1 MSQQNA
7 RNLRDLLIKQ
17 QLNSKIKFKGEPVN
31 KIQPNRKQSGNWDKK
46 IDITQCCCNQKN
58 CNICVK
64 KRVFINASPLLKVKV
79 CTKNQVCEPDSKRE
93 FKVTSSVSA
102 HQSPNREKQYQ
113 MQQTFLQKQI
123 QNHLQQLQ
131 EARPQTRQIP
141 KEQVNKPQFY
151 QNMDNFLNNYYQKS
165 NLSSSQLY
173 QNSFSVK
180 SKVIPKRIESKS
192 HVLSNTQT
200 SFKLKLNQQG
210 PKFSAIINSGLIESA
225 PSSPNNHENSSKSKI
240 TPNDSITKSKNINQN
255 DSKLSDIRRKST
267 GEISEK
273 TQVLSQKIDEKIS
286 RLHFKFLYVIGK
298 GGFGRVWRVEMK
310 RNKKLYALKEMQK
323 AKVIQKRSVNSVLNE
338 KFLLENLHHPF
349 LVNMSY
355 AFQDRENLFLII
367 DLLTGG
373 DLRFHLGKM
382 RRFNEAQ
389 TKFFVACILLAL
401 TYLHQNGI
409 IHRDLKP
416 ENLVLDEDGYMRLTD
431 LGIARMNKGNNA
443 GDTSGTPGYMAP
455 EVMCRMDH
463 SIVVDYYALGVIT
476 YELML
481 GRRPY
486 NGRTRQDIREQIL
499 AKQVQVKREELPLG
513 WSESSLDF
521 VNQLIL
527 RKPERRLGSNGIEE
541 ILHHSWLRGFPWD
554 ELLKKKVQALYVPGA
569 VDDNFDF
576 QNQISEE
583 TQLNDEQILEN
594 QGLLRRDTVQSLFD
608 GYNFDVEIK
617 NIQHQQ
623 TQKNYTQRKSQPV
636 SPEKR
641 T

>member
-1 MSQQNA
+1 MSHQNA
-7 RNLRDLLIKQ
+7 KNLRDLLIKQ

-31 KIQPNRKQSGNWDKK
+31 KIQLNIKQSGNWDKK
-46 IDITQCCCNQKN
+46 VDITQCYCNQKN
-58 CNICVK
+58 CNICGK
-64 KRVFINASPLLKVKV
+64 KRVVINASPLLKVKV
-79 CTKNQVCEPDSKRE
+79 STKNQVCEPDSKRE

-123 QNHLQQLQ
+123 QSHLQQLQ
-131 EARPQTRQIP
+131 ESRPQSRQVP
-141 KEQVNKPQFY
+141 KDNKPQFY

-210 PKFSAIINSGLIESA
+210 PKFSVIINSGLVESA
-225 PSSPNNHENSSKSKI
+225 PNSPKNNENSNKGKI
-240 TPNDSITKSKNINQN
+240 TPNDSMTKSKVNQN
-255 DSKLSDIRRKST
+255 ESKLSDIRRKST

-273 TQVLSQKIDEKIS
+273 TQVLSQKIEEQVN
-286 RLHFKFLYVIGK
+286 RVHFKFLYVIGK

-310 RNKKLYALKEMQK
+310 RNKKLYALKEMSK

-338 KFLLENLHHPF
+338 KYLLEHLHHPF
-349 LVNMSY
+349 LVNMWY

-382 RRFNEAQ
+382 RRFSEAQ

-463 SIVVDYYALGVIT
+463 SVVVDYYALGVIT

-499 AKQVQVKREELPLG
+499 AKQVQVKREELPIG

-541 ILHHSWLRGFPWD
+541 ILHHSWLKGFPWD
-554 ELLKKKVQALYVPGA
+554 DLLKKKVQALYVPGA

-583 TQLNDEQILEN
+583 TQLNEEQLMEN

-608 GYNFDVEIK
+608 GYSFDVELK

-641 T
+641 G

>member
-1 MSQQNA
+1 MSQSTA
-7 RNLRDLLIKQ
+7 KNLRDLLIKQ

-46 IDITQCCCNQKN
+46 VDISQCSCNQKN
-58 CNICVK
+58 CTICMK
-64 KRVFINASPLLKVKV
+64 KRVVINASPLLKVKV
-79 CTKNQVCEPDSKRE
+79 ATKNQACDQDSRRE
-93 FKVTSSVSA
+93 IKVTSSVSA

-113 MQQTFLQKQI
+113 MQQMFLQKQL
-123 QNHLQQLQ
+123 QSHLQQLQ
-131 EARPQTRQIP
+131 ESRPQSRQAP
-141 KEQVNKPQFY
+141 KEQSKKPQFY
-151 QNMDNFLNNYYQKS
+151 HNMENFLNNYYQKG
-165 NLSSSQLY
+165 NLSNSQLY
-173 QNSFSVK
+173 ENSYNVK

-210 PKFSAIINSGLIESA
+210 PKFSAIINSGLVESA
-225 PSSPNNHENSSKSKI
+225 PNSPNNHENSTKSKI
-240 TPNDSITKSKNINQN
+240 TPNDSISKSKINQN
-255 DSKLSDIRRKST
+255 DSKSSEIRRKST

-273 TQVLSQKIDEKIS
+273 TQILGLKIDEQVG

-310 RNKKLYALKEMQK
+310 KNKKLFALKEMSK

-338 KFLLENLHHPF
+338 KYLLEHLHHPF
-349 LVNMSY
+349 LVNMWY

-382 RRFNEAQ
+382 RRFSEAQ
-389 TKFFVACILLAL
+389 AKFFVACILLAL

-463 SIVVDYYALGVIT
+463 SVVADYYALGVIA

-499 AKQVQVKREELPLG
+499 AKQVQVKKEELPLG
-513 WSESSLDF
+513 WSENSLDF

-541 ILHHSWLRGFPWD
+541 ILHHPWLKGYPWD
-554 ELLKKKVQALYVPGA
+554 DLLKKKVQALYVPGA

-583 TQLNDEQILEN
+583 TQLNDEQQLEN
-594 QGLLRRDTVQSLFD
+594 QTLLRRDTVQSLFE
-608 GYNFDVEIK
+608 GYHYDIELK

-623 TQKNYTQRKSQPV
+623 TQKNHSQRKSQPV
-636 SPEKR
+636 SPEKKA
-641 T
+641 

>member
-1 MSQQNA
+1 MSQQTA
-7 RNLRDLLIKQ
+7 KNLRDLLIKQ

-31 KIQPNRKQSGNWDKK
+31 KIQPTRKQSGNWDKK
-46 IDITQCCCNQKN
+46 VDISQCYCNQKN
-58 CNICVK
+58 CNICIK
-64 KRVFINASPLLKVKV
+64 KRVVINASPLLKVKV
-79 CTKNQVCEPDSKRE
+79 STKNQPCETDSKRE
-93 FKVTSSVSA
+93 IKVGNSVSA

-113 MQQTFLQKQI
+113 MQQMFLQKQLQSHLHQI
-123 QNHLQQLQ
+123 Q
-131 EARPQTRQIP
+131 ESRPQSRQIP
-141 KEQVNKPQFY
+141 KEQAKKPQFY
-151 QNMDNFLNNYYQKS
+151 HNMDNFLNSYYQKS
-165 NLSSSQLY
+165 NLSNSQLY
-173 QNSFSVK
+173 ENSYNVK
-180 SKVIPKRIESKS
+180 SKVVPKRVESKS
-192 HVLSNTQT
+192 QVLSNTQT

-210 PKFSAIINSGLIESA
+210 PKFSAIINSGLVESA
-225 PSSPNNHENSSKSKI
+225 PNSPNNHENSNKSKL
-240 TPNDSITKSKNINQN
+240 TPNDSISKSKINQN
-255 DSKLSDIRRKST
+255 DSKSTELRRKST
-267 GEISEK
+267 GEISDK
-273 TQVLSQKIDEKIS
+273 TQILSLKIDEQVN
-286 RLHFKFLYVIGK
+286 RTHFKFLYVIGK

-310 RNKKLYALKEMQK
+310 KNKKLFALKEMSK

-338 KFLLENLHHPF
+338 KYLLEHLHHPF
-349 LVNMSY
+349 LVNMWY

-382 RRFNEAQ
+382 RRFSEAQ

-416 ENLVLDEDGYMRLTD
+416 ENLVLDQDGYMRLTD

-463 SIVVDYYALGVIT
+463 SVVADYYALGVIT

-499 AKQVQVKREELPLG
+499 AKQVQVKKEELPLG
-513 WSESSLDF
+513 WSENSLDF

-541 ILHHSWLRGFPWD
+541 ILHHSWLKGYPWD
-554 ELLKKKVQALYVPGA
+554 DLLKKKVQALYVPGA

-583 TQLNDEQILEN
+583 TQLNDDQQLEN
-594 QGLLRRDTVQSLFD
+594 QVLLRRDTVQSLFD
-608 GYNFDVEIK
+608 GYNFDVELK

-623 TQKNYTQRKSQPV
+623 TQKNHSQRKSQPV

>member
-1 MSQQNA
+1 MSQSTA
-7 RNLRDLLIKQ
+7 KNLRDLLIKQ

-31 KIQPNRKQSGNWDKK
+31 KIQPTRKQSGNWDKK
-46 IDITQCCCNQKN
+46 VDISQCQCNQKN
-58 CNICVK
+58 CNICIK
-64 KRVFINASPLLKVKV
+64 KRVVINASPLLKVKV
-79 CTKNQVCEPDSKRE
+79 STKNQPCETDSKRE
-93 FKVTSSVSA
+93 IKAGSSVSA

-113 MQQTFLQKQI
+113 MQQMFLQKQL
-123 QNHLQQLQ
+123 QSHLHQLQ
-131 EARPQTRQIP
+131 ESRPQSRQIP
-141 KEQVNKPQFY
+141 KEQVKKPQFY
-151 QNMDNFLNNYYQKS
+151 HNMDNFLNSYYQKS
-165 NLSSSQLY
+165 NLSNSQLY
-173 QNSFSVK
+173 ENSYNVK
-180 SKVIPKRIESKS
+180 SKAIPKRVESKS

-200 SFKLKLNQQG
+200 SFKLKLTQQG
-210 PKFSAIINSGLIESA
+210 PKFSAIINSGLVESA
-225 PSSPNNHENSSKSKI
+225 PNSPNNHESSNKSKL
-240 TPNDSITKSKNINQN
+240 TPNDSISKNKINQN
-255 DSKLSDIRRKST
+255 DSKSSELRRKST
-267 GEISEK
+267 GEISDK
-273 TQVLSQKIDEKIS
+273 TQILSLKIEEQVN
-286 RLHFKFLYVIGK
+286 RTHFKFLYVIGK

-310 RNKKLYALKEMQK
+310 KNKKLFALKEMSK

-338 KFLLENLHHPF
+338 KYLLEHLHHPF
-349 LVNMSY
+349 LVNMWY

-382 RRFNEAQ
+382 RRFSEAQ

-416 ENLVLDEDGYMRLTD
+416 ENLVLDQDGYMRLTD

-463 SIVVDYYALGVIT
+463 SVVADYYALGVIT

-499 AKQVQVKREELPLG
+499 AKQVQVKKEELPLG
-513 WSESSLDF
+513 WSEDSLDF

-541 ILHHSWLRGFPWD
+541 ILHHSWLKGYPWD
-554 ELLKKKVQALYVPGA
+554 DLLKKKIKALYVPGA

-583 TQLNDEQILEN
+583 TQLNDDQQLEN

-608 GYNFDVEIK
+608 GYNFDVELK

-623 TQKNYTQRKSQPV
+623 TQKNQSQRKSQPV

-641 T
+641 V

>member
-1 MSQQNA
+1 MSHQNA
-7 RNLRDLLIKQ
+7 KNLRDLLIKQ

-31 KIQPNRKQSGNWDKK
+31 KIQLNIKQSGNWDKK
-46 IDITQCCCNQKN
+46 VDITQCYCNQKN
-58 CNICVK
+58 CNICGK
-64 KRVFINASPLLKVKV
+64 KRVVINASPLLKVKV
-79 CTKNQVCEPDSKRE
+79 STKNQVCEPDSKRE

-123 QNHLQQLQ
+123 QSHLQQLQ
-131 EARPQTRQIP
+131 ESRPQSRQIP
-141 KEQVNKPQFY
+141 KDNKPQFY

-210 PKFSAIINSGLIESA
+210 PKFSVIINSGLVESA
-225 PSSPNNHENSSKSKI
+225 PNSPKNNENSNKGKM
-240 TPNDSITKSKNINQN
+240 TPNDSITKSNVNQN
-255 DSKLSDIRRKST
+255 ETKLSDIRRKST

-273 TQVLSQKIDEKIS
+273 TQVLSQKIEEQVN
-286 RLHFKFLYVIGK
+286 RVHFKFLYVIGK

-310 RNKKLYALKEMQK
+310 RNKKLYALKEMSK

-338 KFLLENLHHPF
+338 KYLLEHLHHPF
-349 LVNMSY
+349 LVNMWY

-382 RRFNEAQ
+382 RRFSEAQ

-431 LGIARMNKGNNA
+431 LGIARMNRGNNA

-463 SIVVDYYALGVIT
+463 SVVVDYYALGVIT

-513 WSESSLDF
+513 WSESALDF

-541 ILHHSWLRGFPWD
+541 ILHHSWLKGYPWD
-554 ELLKKKVQALYVPGA
+554 DLLKKKVQALYVPGA

-583 TQLNDEQILEN
+583 TQLNEEQQMEN

-608 GYNFDVEIK
+608 GYSFDVELK

-623 TQKNYTQRKSQPV
+623 TQKNQTQRKSQPV

-641 T
+641 A